1 MESPSL
7 CRKGPTTEAEGRIK
21 RDAVSKPEARNKSN
35 AQPLAKKMST
45 IAFRRHGECA
55 SARAQPVH
63 HGGHAAPQEPA
74 YRQAHKPDGAEP
86 HIARGDDRL
95 ALAAAKAEIKKATA
109 WSVRNEA
116 AASRGS
122 YVLDPHT
129 CIASRNDKERAR
141 RYAGGLRRHTVLPVY
156 MQADI

>member
-95 ALAAAKAEIKKATA
+95 ALAAAKAEIKKAFIALSIKYHPDKQHTP
-109 WSVRNEA
+109 RGNGTDEDTDYKEIFQQIKEA
-116 AASRGS
+116 RDGM
-122 YVLDPHT
+122 L
-129 CIASRNDKERAR
+129 AR
-141 RYAGGLRRHTVLPVY
+141 FK
-156 MQADI
+156 Q